1 MKVYF
6 KLFAVLLFISMISG
20 CETTNPDGPDTSD
33 DRDPLI
39 GSWIFAESAS
49 SRGVNSTYTVVVKKD
64 PSNSSQVLLS
74 NFGNSGGDEPYGIV
88 TSGTP
93 MKITIPSQTIPSQW
107 IVVGVGTL
115 ATSSKMNWTYSITA
129 GGDKTD
135 YIATATL
142 Q

>member
-6 KLFAVLLFISMISG
+6 KLFALALVISMISG
-20 CETTNPDGPDTSD
+20 CETTNPDGPASSD
-33 DRDPLI
+33 DRDAFT

-49 SRGVNSTYTVVVKKD
+49 SRGVKSTYTVVIKKD

-88 TSGTP
+88 TSGTTK
-93 MKITIPSQTIPSQW
+93 KITIPSQTIPSQW
-107 IVVGVGTL
+107 IVVGIGTL
-115 ATSSKMNWTYSITA
+115 ATSNKMTWTYSITA